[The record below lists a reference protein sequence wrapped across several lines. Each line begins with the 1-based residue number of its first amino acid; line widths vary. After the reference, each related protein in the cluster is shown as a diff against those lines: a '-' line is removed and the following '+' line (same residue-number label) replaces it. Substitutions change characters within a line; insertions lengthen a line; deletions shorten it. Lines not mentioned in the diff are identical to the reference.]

1 MEDIKKISTI
11 ICFGVPIL
19 ILFLIFIVLLA
30 CNSSAGD
37 SSIVVVTN
45 GFSTPF
51 EADTNYVITS
61 EFGTRKDPIDNT
73 KTAFHSGMD
82 LASSCGTNIIA
93 TADGIVE
100 KVGHSETGLGNYV
113 YIKHNSDIGIVYSAY
128 GHMLDDSIIVEENQ
142 PITKGQI
149 IGQVGST
156 GKSTGCHLHFMLMKG
171 RISFEKKYLINPNF
185 IIRGLL

>member
-11 ICFGVPIL
+11 ICFGIPVL
-19 ILFLIFIVLLA
+19 ILFLLFIVLLA

-51 EADTNYVITS
+51 NEDTNYVITS
-61 EFGTRKDPIDNT
+61 EFGTRNDPID
-73 KTAFHSGMD
+73 KSKIAFHSGMD
-82 LASSCGTNIIA
+82 LATSCGTNIIA
-93 TADGIVE
+93 TADGVVE
-100 KVGHSETGLGNYV
+100 KVGHSDTGLGNYV
-113 YIKHNSDIGIVYSAY
+113 YIKHNSDVGVVYSAY

-142 PITKGQI
+142 PIIKGQI

-171 RISFEKKYLINPNF
+171 RISFEKNYLINPNF
-185 IIRGLL
+185 IIRGLK

>member
-11 ICFGVPIL
+11 IYFGVPVL
-19 ILFLIFIVLLA
+19 ILFLLFIVLLA

-45 GFSTPF
+45 GFSAPF
-51 EADTNYVITS
+51 DEDINYVITS
-61 EFGTRKDPIDNT
+61 EFGTRNDPID
-73 KTAFHSGMD
+73 KSKIAFHSGMD
-82 LASSCGTNIIA
+82 LATSCGTNIIA

-100 KVGHSETGLGNYV
+100 KVGYSDTGLGNHV

-142 PITKGQI
+142 PIIKGQI
-149 IGQVGST
+149 IGKVGST
-156 GKSTGCHLHFMLMKG
+156 GKSTGCHLHFMLMKEKVT
-171 RISFEKKYLINPNF
+171 FEKNYLINPSF
-185 IIRGLL
+185 IINGLN